1 MSHGQIDLSTDD
13 ILVIDD
19 APDNLRILSTI
30 LSNRGFRVRKSL
42 DGRGA
47 ITSAKV
53 NPPSIILLDI
63 RLPEIDGY
71 EVCQILKADPN
82 TSHIPVIFISALD
95 DISDKLKAFKSGGID
110 YITKPFQEEEVL
122 VRVETQLKLQKL
134 QCQLIQHNND
144 LARFNRELEQFAYVV
159 SHDLQ
164 QPLQTMIG
172 FAQLLA
178 LKHQHNLDETSH
190 EYLQGIIESGRRA
203 QQLIQDLLSYSQ
215 IEHQAQKLESVDC
228 NLILAEV
235 LNNLQTVISAK
246 NVHLTSETLPVITGN
261 KTQLIQLFQNLIENA
276 IKFVPSNRSPHV
288 RLTVSKQDCEWLFE
302 VRDNG
307 IGIQSEDLECIFEVF
322 QRLHTSDEY
331 PGTGIG
337 LAICKKIVEFH
348 NGRIWVQSQPNIGSS
363 FYFTLAELSN
373 EGTNQ

>member
-1 MSHGQIDLSTDD
+1 MSHDQIDLSTND

-134 QCQLIQHNND
+134 QCQLIQRNND

-261 KTQLIQLFQNLIENA
+261 KIQLIQLFQNLIENA

-307 IGIQSEDLECIFEVF
+307 IGIQSENLESIFEVF

-373 EGTNQ
+373 KGTNQ